1 MYYRILAPLDGS
13 KMGECSLNHI
23 KDIASGCHVSEV
35 VLLSVIEPLSNS
47 FFWPSSETQ
56 VNEIVKDQQNAQKQ
70 SREKAENYLTGVAT
84 NLKLAGFGVQT
95 MVIEAKPGQQAA
107 DVILDYA
114 VNNDAD
120 LIIMST
126 HGRSGIS
133 RWAFGSVAEKVVRHA
148 TVPVLTVTPEGCRLP
163 ESPAYYAKL

>member
-13 KMGECSLNHI
+13 KLAECSLGHI
-23 KDIASGCHVSEV
+23 KDIATGCHVSEV
-35 VLLSVIEPLSNS
+35 VLLSVIEPASNS
-47 FFWPSSETQ
+47 IGWPSSETQ
-56 VNEIVKDQQNAQKQ
+56 VNAIMAEMENTQKLARQ
-70 SREKAENYLTGVAT
+70 KAESYLADVAA
-84 NLKLAGFGVQT
+84 NLRLSGLGVQT
-95 MVIEAKPGQQAA
+95 IVIEGKPGQQAA

-133 RWAFGSVAEKVVRHA
+133 RWAFGSVAEKVVRHS
-148 TVPVLTVTPEGCRLP
+148 TVPVLTVTPDGCRLP
-163 ESPAYYAKL
+163 EAPAHFAKL

>member
-13 KMGECSLNHI
+13 KLAECTLGHI
-23 KDIASGCHVSEV
+23 KDIATGCHVSEV
-35 VLLSVIEPLSNS
+35 VLLSYIEPVSNS
-47 FFWPSSETQ
+47 LIWPSSETQ
-56 VNEIVKDQQNAQKQ
+56 IKEMVNEMQDAQKQ
-70 SREKAENYLTGVAT
+70 VRQKAESYLADVAA
-84 NLKLAGFGVQT
+84 NLRLSGLGVQT
-95 MVIEAKPGQQAA
+95 VVIEGKPGQQAA

-133 RWAFGSVAEKVVRHA
+133 RWAFGSVSEKVVRHS

-163 ESPAYYAKL
+163 EAPAHYAKL